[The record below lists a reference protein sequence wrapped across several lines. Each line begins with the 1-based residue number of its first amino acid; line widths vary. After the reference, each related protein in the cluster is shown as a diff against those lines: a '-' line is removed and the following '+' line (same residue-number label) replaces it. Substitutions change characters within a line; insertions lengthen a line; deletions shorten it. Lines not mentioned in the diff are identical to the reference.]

1 MLEEPG
7 SAIVTITA
15 YPPGVD
21 VSLADYG
28 KSLKENMTGGS
39 LGRLMR
45 MKDQGVRQDTE
56 LLKYKFTVS
65 MAMVSVPHT
74 QVVTRHVFGDV
85 TLFCMSQA
93 SDEDMHLVQAGFD
106 LIRGSLDVSDAKTGN
121 RQ

>member
-1 MLEEPG
+1 MRIPG
-7 SAIVTITA
+7 PEIVVEQPA
-15 YPPGVD
+15 ASVLSDAGSRSFGD
-21 VSLADYG
+21 VFLNTPASL
-28 KSLKENMTGGS
+28 T
-39 LGRLMR
+39 
-45 MKDQGVRQDTE
+45 
-56 LLKYKFTVS
+56 FTVS